1 MASQSHIEERIAA
14 MEARLSGVEQVEA
27 RFDSVY
33 GRLDNIVTVAQLNEM
48 RTSLENR
55 LNTLTNICVGVLVA
69 ILMLVIGA
77 VASGLLSS

>member
-1 MASQSHIEERIAA
+1 MASQGHIEERIVA
-14 MEARLSGVEQVEA
+14 MEARLSRVEQAET

-33 GRLDNIVTVAQLNEM
+33 SRLDNIVTVAQLNEM
-48 RTSLENR
+48 RTSIENR
-55 LNTLTNICVGVLVA
+55 LNTLTNICVGVLIS

>member
-14 MEARLSGVEQVEA
+14 MDARLSRVEQVEA